1 MYLKIICIQKCFVQ
15 ISGASRGFYS
25 VSLHEGYF
33 SLRTLAVRIVSWLTL
48 CLYQRSCCRILSKI
62 MGWLF
67 GVLYCMNRSKQH
79 FIMVFNKAVRLHL
92 EKLMNAFA
100 TNPYLLKIIF
110 VHLFYG
116 SWERILSQKVIV
128 WVEFL

>member
-1 MYLKIICIQKCFVQ
+1 
-15 ISGASRGFYS
+15 
-25 VSLHEGYF
+25 
-33 SLRTLAVRIVSWLTL
+33 
-48 CLYQRSCCRILSKI
+48 
-62 MGWLF
+62 
-67 GVLYCMNRSKQH
+67 MNRSKQH
-79 FIMVFNKAVRLHL
+79 FIMVFNKAVQLHL

-100 TNPYLLKIIF
+100 TNPYLLKIIL

>member
-1 MYLKIICIQKCFVQ
+1 
-15 ISGASRGFYS
+15 
-25 VSLHEGYF
+25 
-33 SLRTLAVRIVSWLTL
+33 
-48 CLYQRSCCRILSKI
+48 
-62 MGWLF
+62 
-67 GVLYCMNRSKQH
+67 
-79 FIMVFNKAVRLHL
+79 MVFNKAVQLHL

-100 TNPYLLKIIF
+100 TNPYLLKIIL